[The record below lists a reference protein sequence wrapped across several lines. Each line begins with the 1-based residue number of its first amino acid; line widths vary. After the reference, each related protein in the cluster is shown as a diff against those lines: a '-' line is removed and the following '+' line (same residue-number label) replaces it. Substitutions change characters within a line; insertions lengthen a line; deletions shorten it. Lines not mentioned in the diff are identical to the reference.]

1 MTLAFDSYTAGYGAV
16 IASPISS
23 YSGDTAY
30 DELIYTSSDPSIVS
44 VSENGMATL
53 LAPGRAT
60 VTITFP
66 KDGNYQCSYTVTV
79 EDYFDWDY
87 DQPADMTLSVGDTK
101 VHGVMSYS
109 LSSGTKID
117 HVEWSSSDPAVAQV
131 QATGET
137 LLFCTVTAGSPG
149 TATITCTVYFHMRTG
164 DILPGTFSFDVTV
177 E

>member
-1 MTLAFDSYTAGYGAV
+1 MTLAYDSYTAGYGAV

-23 YSGDTAY
+23 YSGDTAF

-53 LAPGRAT
+53 LAPGRAD

-87 DQPADMTLSVGDTK
+87 DQPADMTLTAGDTK

-117 HVEWSSSDPAVAQV
+117 HVEWSSSDPAVAQTRTSV
-131 QATGET
+131 DGPSCVVVAS
-137 LLFCTVTAGSPG
+137 SPG
-149 TATITCTVYFHMRTG
+149 TATITCTVYFHMATG
-164 DILPGTFSFDVTV
+164 DILTDTFSFDVTV